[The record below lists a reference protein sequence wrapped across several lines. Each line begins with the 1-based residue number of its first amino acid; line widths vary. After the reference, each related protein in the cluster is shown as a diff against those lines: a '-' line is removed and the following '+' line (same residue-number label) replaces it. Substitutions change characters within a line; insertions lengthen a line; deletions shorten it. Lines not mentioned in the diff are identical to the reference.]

1 MSGENARSLMRM
13 QTNGRSAATALP
25 PLLRLNIDDEGDLPS
40 LLFSF
45 TALRSPS
52 SSDLQSRF
60 RIQRAFGESPFPAPP
75 SCFFSWKKELYCVG
89 WIPIPQLNNFHGGE
103 RRGQQSVFHFFGP
116 LLRSHQFTP
125 ERRGD
130 GVGVCRRPSP
140 SRLSDHPPAFL
151 PLPEWAVVVRS
162 DFRDD

>member
-60 RIQRAFGESPFPAPP
+60 HIQRAFGESPFPAPP

-89 WIPIPQLNNFHGGE
+89 WIPIPQLNNFHGG
-103 RRGQQSVFHFFGP
+103 GSLP
-116 LLRSHQFTP
+116 LFWSS
-125 ERRGD
+125 
-130 GVGVCRRPSP
+130 SP
-140 SRLSDHPPAFL
+140 LAPIYSGEEGRWGGCLSAPVSFSPDHPSARFF
-151 PLPEWAVVVRS
+151 ATS
-162 DFRDD
+162 